1 MPRLLVLCRHPYHLP
16 VEDTEDWLKQEL
28 TTVLRRDELDGASL
42 TRLAN
47 PSAQWT
53 RAYDW
58 LIEFRFHGL
67 ATTVVGHGTAC
78 AELLADLR
86 LLGMGSAVALAD
98 DRQTIQLHAS

>member
-1 MPRLLVLCRHPYHLP
+1 MPRLLVLCRHPYHVP
-16 VEDTEDWLKQEL
+16 FEDSEDWLKQEL

-58 LIEFRFHGL
+58 LIELRFHGL
-67 ATTVVGHGTAC
+67 QAEWVEWTTCESSGRRG
-78 AELLADLR
+78 ADR
-86 LLGMGSAVALAD
+86 
-98 DRQTIQLHAS
+98 